1 MRRERVRRER
11 EQGGERG
18 QREGEERERARRR
31 RKRRERVRR
40 EKRGRITNDGRRK
53 SGVGRGKKWGR
64 KLKATTWLMP
74 GMLMQ
79 SNASYS

>member
-1 MRRERVRRER
+1 M
-11 EQGGERG
+11 
-18 QREGEERERARRR
+18 
-31 RKRRERVRR
+31 RR

-53 SGVGRGKKWGR
+53 SGVGRGKKWGG